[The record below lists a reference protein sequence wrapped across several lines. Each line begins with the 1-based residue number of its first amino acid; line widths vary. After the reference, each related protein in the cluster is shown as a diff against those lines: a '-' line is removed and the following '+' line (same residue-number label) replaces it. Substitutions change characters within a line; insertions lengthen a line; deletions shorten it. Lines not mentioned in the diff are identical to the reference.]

1 MAFGCGVL
9 IATLTFPILVEAFEV
24 THTLPATA
32 TGFFLGGISFSIAN
46 YILEK
51 KSKRLGSRNKQLV
64 ASEDKNTAAV
74 SKPNSGKTL
83 FIGSIMDNIPE
94 NAALGITLAAGG
106 AINIAFLVAIFV
118 SNLPEALGSTTQMKA
133 SGMSR
138 RYILKLWALATV
150 IGTISSV
157 IGYTVL
163 ANAPP
168 PVISIYSVCSWSHPC
183 HVGTFM
189 IPEAFKHGGFWKGI
203 ALLAGFQIAVILTS
217 LQE

>member
-1 MAFGCGVL
+1 
-9 IATLTFPILVEAFEV
+9 
-24 THTLPATA
+24 
-32 TGFFLGGISFSIAN
+32 
-46 YILEK
+46 
-51 KSKRLGSRNKQLV
+51 
-64 ASEDKNTAAV
+64 
-74 SKPNSGKTL
+74 
-83 FIGSIMDNIPE
+83 MDNIPE

-118 SNLPEALGSTTQMKA
+118 SNLPEALGSTSQMKA

-138 RYILKLWALATV
+138 RYILMLWSVATV

-163 ANAPP
+163 ANASPT
-168 PVISIYSVCSWSHPC
+168 VISISIAFAAGAILVMLAHS
-183 HVGTFM
+183 M

-217 LQE
+217 LQG